1 MTTHQFTLD
10 FYETKICTK
19 CKVDKPLLS
28 FYSTGKKKTK
38 DGKKPCCKQ
47 CHKLHYELKSRLK
60 KRNEYREHRGPLLNR
75 IKLFC
80 PLIQHCSRCKIEKSY
95 LDFKLDKKRE
105 NVDTICK
112 KCVSARKSENYQK
125 NEEAKQRNRERQK
138 LKRLSSNLTAED
150 RERRIKARRKYRQKL
165 VDSGLT
171 TNGTPRI
178 IFSKPTPEQV
188 AVRTVGTLYRKW
200 HRNWLKTLAPY
211 PCVAAI
217 YAATGKPWNNPRL
230 NEGQKFTMRYELD
243 TEFRAGQILKTQGR
257 KAKRAA
263 LIAAQSDGTVNYKT
277 LGALFAGSKDCC
289 YCGAPLT
296 ARQKTADHIVPLT
309 QGGLHSMTNLA
320 ICCISCN
327 SSKRDRTPEQWLT
340 SGLQK
345 SRWTALISSKQP
357 TFSA

>member
-1 MTTHQFTLD
+1 MTVEQFNLD
-10 FYETKICTK
+10 FS
-19 CKVDKPLLS
+19 DS
-28 FYSTGKKKTK
+28 ARGF
-38 DGKKPCCKQ
+38 CCKR
-47 CHKLHYELKSRLK
+47 CLLPKEVSDFPKRGNGKHRVHCKLCTNEIAKERYLSDDAIRQQTI
-60 KRNEYREHRGPLLNR
+60 KRNKNRLLR
-75 IKLFC
+75 L
-80 PLIQHCSRCKIEKSY
+80 
-95 LDFKLDKKRE
+95 
-105 NVDTICK
+105 
-112 KCVSARKSENYQK
+112 RKSQEG
-125 NEEAKQRNRERQK
+125 RETINTY
-138 LKRLSSNLTAED
+138 KR
-150 RERRIKARRKYRQKL
+150 RHRQKL
-165 VDSGLT
+165 VDLGLT
-171 TNGTPRI
+171 INGTARQRQ
-178 IFSKPTPEQV
+178 KPTKEQL
-188 AVRTVGTLYRKW
+188 AIRKVGGLFRGW
-200 HRNWLKTLAPY
+200 FRQWLNHLGPT

-230 NEGQKFTMRYELD
+230 TEGQKFAMRYELD
-243 TEFRAGQILKTQGR
+243 TEFRAREIIKTQGR

-309 QGGLHSMTNLA
+309 QGGLHSMKNLA

-345 SRWTALISSKQP
+345 SRWTALISSKPP

>member
-10 FYETKICTK
+10 FSNVKICTNC
-19 CKVDKPLLS
+19 CKAKV
-28 FYSTGKKKTK
+28 STDFALAGKKKYGLERRQAQCK
-38 DGKKPCCKQ
+38 LCKNAKRVILYRDNEELRKKFYEHSKARYE
-47 CHKLHYELKSRLK
+47 KLRSNEEYLEKLY
-60 KRNEYREHRGPLLNR
+60 KR
-75 IKLFC
+75 
-80 PLIQHCSRCKIEKSY
+80 
-95 LDFKLDKKRE
+95 KRE
-105 NVDTICK
+105 
-112 KCVSARKSENYQK
+112 
-125 NEEAKQRNRERQK
+125 
-138 LKRLSSNLTAED
+138 
-150 RERRIKARRKYRQKL
+150 YRQKL

-188 AVRTVGTLYRKW
+188 ALLTVGTLYRKW
-200 HRNWLKTLAPY
+200 HRNWLKTLAPV

-217 YAATGKPWNNPRL
+217 YTATGKPWNNPRL
-230 NEGQKFTMRYELD
+230 NEGQKFAMRYELD
-243 TEFRAGQILKTQGR
+243 TKFRAKQILKTQGR
-257 KAKRAA
+257 NAKRAA
-263 LIAAQSDGTVNYKT
+263 LIAAQSDGTVTYKT

-327 SSKRDRTPEQWLT
+327 SSKQDRTPEQWLT